1 MALNAREV
9 KNTGGKKYDPMDA
22 GNYPARLVQVI
33 DLGVQPQEYQGEEKP
48 PKREIMVT
56 YEFLDE
62 FLPGE
67 DGEPD
72 ETKPRWLS
80 ERFALNNLQS
90 EKAKSTQR
98 YYALDP
104 DEEEGGD
111 WFALIGRPCAVTVV
125 TYVGK
130 DKVERNKV
138 GSISAMRP
146 KDAQKAP
153 ELVNEPKVFDTEEPD
168 AEIFRSLPD
177 WVQKIIQEG
186 LEWQGLPEGGEV
198 AKGKEKAAGKVPKGR
213 KEAVPEDEIPF
224 DKAGP
229 DEGDGDNW

>member
-1 MALNAREV
+1 ME
-9 KNTGGKKYDPMDA
+9 A

-33 DLGVQPQEYQGEEKP
+33 DLGVQPQEYQGETKP

-62 FLPGE
+62 FLPDE
-67 DGEPD
+67 DGNPD

-80 ERFALNNLQS
+80 ERFAVNNLQS

-104 DEEEGGD
+104 NEEAEGD
-111 WFALIGRPCAVTVV
+111 WFALIGRPCAVTAV

-130 DKVERNKV
+130 DKEERNKV
-138 GSISAMRP
+138 ASISTMRP

-153 ELVNEPKVFDTEEPD
+153 ALVNEPKVFDTEEPN
-168 AEIFRSLPD
+168 AEVFRSLPEF
-177 WVQKIIQEG
+177 VQKLIQEG
-186 LEWQGLPEGGEV
+186 LEWQGLPEGGDV
-198 AKGKEKAAGKVPKGR
+198 AKEPAKAAGGAAKGR
-213 KEAVPEDEIPF
+213 KEAVVDDEIPF
-224 DKAGP
+224 DEKAEP
-229 DEGDGDNW
+229 EADDAW

>member
-9 KNTGGKKYDPMDA
+9 KNTGGKKYPVMEA
-22 GNYPARLVQVI
+22 GNYPVRLVQVI
-33 DLGVQPQEYQGEEKP
+33 DLGIQPQEYQGEEKP

-62 FLPGE
+62 FLPDD
-67 DGEPD
+67 DGNPD

-98 YYALDP
+98 YYAFDA
-104 DEEEGGD
+104 DEDEGGD
-111 WFALIGRPCAVTVV
+111 WFALLGRPGAATVV
-125 TYVGK
+125 TYIGK
-130 DKVERNKV
+130 DKVERNKIASV
-138 GSISAMRP
+138 SAMRP

-153 ELVNEPKVFDTEEPD
+153 ALVNEPKKFDTEEPD
-168 AEIFRSLPD
+168 AEVFGTLPEF
-177 WVQKIIQEG
+177 VQKLIKDG
-186 LEWQGLPEGGEV
+186 LEYDGAFLEGVG
-198 AKGKEKAAGKVPKGR
+198 KGKADKAAGGAAKGR

-224 DKAGP
+224 DEKAEP
-229 DEGDGDNW
+229 EGDDNW